1 MTMSGPVEIY
11 RQVAGKWSDLTSGI
25 ASDQWDNRTP
35 CREWNV
41 RQLVDHVDAWQTQ
54 GGNLLGMDIP
64 AGAAW
69 PDIQAAFDATLSD
82 PSQLTGA
89 VPEFGGMAKHDLAA
103 FLIGDLLIHC
113 WDLARSIGADDALP
127 PDAVEATTMGLHHAP
142 EPLLRG
148 TNPLGA
154 AMMAA
159 AVAVPDDASVQ
170 DKMIAY
176 TGRRP

>member
-1 MTMSGPVEIY
+1 MMAGPVDIY
-11 RQVAGKWSDLTSGI
+11 RQVAAKWGELTREI
-25 ASDQWDNRTP
+25 APDQWDDPTP
-35 CREWNV
+35 CSEWDV
-41 RQLVDHVDAWQTQ
+41 RQLVDHVNAWQAQ

-69 PDIQAAFDATLSD
+69 PDIEAAFEATLSD
-82 PSQLTGA
+82 PTRLSGT
-89 VPEFGGMAKHDLAA
+89 VPEFGGVPKHDLAG

-113 WDLARSIGADDALP
+113 WDLARSIGADDTLP
-127 PDAVEATTMGLHHAP
+127 PAAVEATTMGLHHAP

-159 AVAVPDDASVQ
+159 AVDVPDDASAQ

-176 TGRRP
+176 SGRRP

>member
-1 MTMSGPVEIY
+1 MSGPVDIY
-11 RQVAGKWSDLTSGI
+11 RQVATKWSALTNAI
-25 ASDQWDNRTP
+25 APDQWGHPTP
-35 CREWNV
+35 CAEWNV
-41 RQLVDHVDAWQTQ
+41 RQLVEHVNAWQTQ

-69 PDIQAAFDATLSD
+69 ADIQAAFDATLSD
-82 PSQLTGA
+82 PSQLTGT
-89 VPEFGGMAKHDLAA
+89 VPEFGGIPKSDLAG

-127 PDAVEATTMGLHHAP
+127 PAAVEATTLGLHHAP
-142 EPLLRG
+142 ESLLRG